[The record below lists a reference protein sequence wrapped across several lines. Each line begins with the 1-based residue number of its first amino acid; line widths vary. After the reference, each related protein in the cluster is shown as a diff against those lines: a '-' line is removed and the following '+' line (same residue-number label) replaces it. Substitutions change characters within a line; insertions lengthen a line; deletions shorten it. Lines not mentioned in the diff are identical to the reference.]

1 MRASLVISSHNEGD
15 RLWKTV
21 QSCVETTSKFEC
33 EIVVADD
40 ASSDGSLEELTRRF
54 PDVRVFAN
62 SRRRGVSRTKDLGAR
77 EARGEVLVFLD
88 GHCKPEPWAIERLVN
103 NVEDGSGQAIV
114 TPRVPAL
121 DCQNWQNN
129 LSQIG
134 NGYRITLEKFE
145 CGWIG
150 LKQLRPHDG
159 LYECPALIG
168 CCVAMSRELYR
179 RTWGF
184 DCYMVDWGVEDIDF
198 GLKAWLLGF
207 SILHNPRATIGHR
220 FRRSFDNYTVAEEA
234 IVVNQLRMARKNF
247 TEQVWDEWVS
257 RSREREPEDL
267 WASAWARFSKD
278 RYSVE
283 TEREYLL
290 ARRQRDEFS
299 YAQRFGLDWPT
310 APLTPT
316 DSCRTPD
323 P

>member
-21 QSCVETTSKFEC
+21 QSCVETTSELEC

-54 PDVRVFAN
+54 PDVRVFVN

-77 EARGEVLVFLD
+77 EARGDVLVFLD
-88 GHCKPEPWAIERLVN
+88 GHCKPERWAIDRLVN
-103 NVEDGSGQAIV
+103 NVEDCSGQAIV

-121 DCQNWQNN
+121 DSQSWQNN
-129 LSQIG
+129 LDQIG

-150 LKQLRPHDG
+150 LKQLRRHDE

-168 CCVAMSRELYR
+168 CCAAMSRELYR

-207 SILHNPRATIGHR
+207 SILHNSRATIGHR
-220 FRRSFDNYTVAEEA
+220 FRRTFDNYSVAEEA

-247 TEQVWDEWVS
+247 TEPVWEEWVS

-278 RYSVE
+278 RSSVE

-290 ARRQRDEFS
+290 ARRQRDEFW

-316 DSCRTPD
+316 DSRRTTD